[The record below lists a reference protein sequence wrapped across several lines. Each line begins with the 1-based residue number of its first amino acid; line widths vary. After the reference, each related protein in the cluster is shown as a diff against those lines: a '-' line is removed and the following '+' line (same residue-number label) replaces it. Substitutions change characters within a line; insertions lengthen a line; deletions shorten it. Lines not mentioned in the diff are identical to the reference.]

1 MSIPV
6 AAHVAVI
13 RLNRP
18 VKGNALSA
26 ALVDDLASKLQTALT
41 DPAVHTIAFTGEG
54 RNFCTGFDLSDLDE
68 TSDAEL
74 LQRFV
79 RVEQLLDAV
88 WRSPVRTVAL
98 AQGRTWGA
106 GADLFTA
113 CDSRL
118 ATSDAEFRFPGAGF
132 GLVLGTRRLAQ
143 RLGRDEARRLTCDG
157 GWLSSGSSF
166 EAGLVSA
173 LVPDA
178 TDETL
183 LRHIQAPAA
192 DRATVAA
199 LRAATIAEDSDAD
212 LAALVRSA
220 ARPGLKERILD
231 YRGRRAPVVASVATS
246 A

>member
-1 MSIPV
+1 VSKPV
-6 AAHVAVI
+6 AAQVAII
-13 RLNRP
+13 RLDRSA
-18 VKGNALSA
+18 KGNALSA
-26 ALVDDLASKLQTALT
+26 ALVDDLAGKLQSALA
-41 DPAVHTIAFTGEG
+41 DPAVHTVAFTAEG

-68 TSDAEL
+68 TTDAQL
-74 LQRFV
+74 LRRFI
-79 RVEQLLDAV
+79 RVEQLLDAI

-98 AQGRTWGA
+98 AQGRAWGA
-106 GADLFTA
+106 GADLFAA

-143 RLGRDEARRLTCDG
+143 RVGRDEARRLTCEG
-157 GWLSSGSSF
+157 GSLNSASAL

-178 TDETL
+178 ADETL
-183 LRHIQAPAA
+183 LGHIQAPAA

-199 LRAATIAEDSDAD
+199 LRAATLAGDSDAD

-220 ARPGLKERILD
+220 ARPGLKERIID
-231 YRGRRAPVVASVATS
+231 YRGRRVSAVPAVAAS

>member
-1 MSIPV
+1 VSKPAAAQV
-6 AAHVAVI
+6 AII
-13 RLNRP
+13 RLDRSA
-18 VKGNALSA
+18 KGNALSA
-26 ALVDDLASKLQTALT
+26 ALVDELAGKLQAALA
-41 DPAVHTIAFTGEG
+41 DPAIHTIAFTGAG

-74 LQRFV
+74 LQRFI

-106 GADLFTA
+106 GADLFAA

-118 ATSDAEFRFPGAGF
+118 ATSDAEFRFPGAAF

-143 RLGRDEARRLTCDG
+143 RVGRDEARRLTCNDG
-157 GWLSSGSSF
+157 LLSSGSALA
-166 EAGLVSA
+166 AGLVSA

-178 TDETL
+178 ADETL
-183 LRHIQAPAA
+183 LSHIQAPAA

-199 LRAATIAEDSDAD
+199 LRAATLAGDSDAD

-220 ARPGLKERILD
+220 ARPGLKERIIK
-231 YRGRRAPVVASVATS
+231 YRGCRVSAVPMVAT
-246 A
+246 AA

>member
-1 MSIPV
+1 VSKPAAAQV
-6 AAHVAVI
+6 AII
-13 RLNRP
+13 RLDRSA
-18 VKGNALSA
+18 KGNALSA
-26 ALVDDLASKLQTALT
+26 ALVDELAGKLQAALA
-41 DPAVHTIAFTGEG
+41 DPAIHTIAFTGAG

-74 LQRFV
+74 LQRFI

-106 GADLFTA
+106 GADLFAA

-132 GLVLGTRRLAQ
+132 GLVLGTRRLGQ
-143 RLGRDEARRLTCDG
+143 RVGRDEARRLTCDG
-157 GWLSSGSSF
+157 GSLSSGSALA
-166 EAGLVSA
+166 AGLVSA

-178 TDETL
+178 ADETL
-183 LRHIQAPAA
+183 LGHIQAPAA

-199 LRAATIAEDSDAD
+199 LRAATLAGDSDAD

-220 ARPGLKERILD
+220 ARSGLKERIVN
-231 YRGRRAPVVASVATS
+231 YRDRRASAGAMAATS
-246 A
+246 T